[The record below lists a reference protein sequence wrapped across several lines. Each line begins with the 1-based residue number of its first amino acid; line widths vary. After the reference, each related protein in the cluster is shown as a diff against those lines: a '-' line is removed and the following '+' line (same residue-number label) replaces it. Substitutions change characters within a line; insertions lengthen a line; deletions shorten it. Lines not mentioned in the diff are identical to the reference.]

1 MRTED
6 RMARKKMWGGRFS
19 GSTEKIVEDFTESI
33 SFDKRLYKY
42 DIEGSKAHAR
52 MLQRIGVL
60 KKKELSAIIKGL
72 EEIKK
77 DIESNKFVFS
87 VDLEDIH
94 MNIEKRLIQKTGT
107 AGEKLHTARSRND
120 QVALDLRLYLRDVI
134 KDTAD
139 LISVLQK
146 AIADTARRNI
156 DIIMPGYTH
165 LQPAQPV
172 LFSHYI
178 LAYHEMLERDRERL
192 MDSLKRVNI
201 MPLGSGAIAGT
212 SFPLDREYVAELL
225 GFDRVTRNSMD
236 AVSDRDFILEFLS
249 DSAVLIMHLSRFSED
264 MILWSTREFSFIELP
279 DEFCTGSS
287 MMPQKKNPDVLELIR
302 GKSGRIY
309 GNLFSLL
316 TTMKGLPLT
325 YNRDLQ
331 EDKEPLFDTVDTINA
346 ILRILPGLIAGM
358 VIKKDTTLNAADKGY
373 MWATDMADYLVR
385 KGVPF
390 RTSHEITGKVVG
402 YCVNNNRKLEDLSI
416 AELKKFSDRF
426 GKDIHNISTPEKGV
440 NIRKVTGGTAM
451 ETVLKRIAE
460 IESGCY

>member
-1 MRTED
+1 
-6 RMARKKMWGGRFS
+6 MAKKKMWGGRFS
-19 GSTEKIVEDFTESI
+19 GSTEKIVENFTESI
-33 SFDKRLYKY
+33 SFDKRLYQY
-42 DIEGSKAHAR
+42 DIEGSMAHAR
-52 MLQRIGVL
+52 MLRKIGVL
-60 KKKELSAIIKGL
+60 KKTELSAIIKGL
-72 EEIKK
+72 EEIKT
-77 DIESNKFVFS
+77 DIEYNRFVFS
-87 VDLEDIH
+87 IELEDIH
-94 MNIEKRLIQKTGT
+94 MNIEKRLIDKIGT

-134 KDTAD
+134 KETVT
-139 LISVLQK
+139 LISGLQK
-146 AIADTARRNI
+146 AIRDKARRNI
-156 DIIMPGYTH
+156 DVVMPGYTH

-178 LAYHEMLERDRERL
+178 LAYWEMLERDRERFF
-192 MDSLKRVNI
+192 DSLKRVNI

-236 AVSDRDFILEFLS
+236 AVSDRDFIIEFLS
-249 DSAVLIMHLSRFSED
+249 DSAVLGMHLSRLSED
-264 MILWSTREFSFIELP
+264 LILWSTQEFSFIELP

-287 MMPQKKNPDVLELIR
+287 MMPQKKNPDVMELIR
-302 GKSGRIY
+302 GKSGRLY

-331 EDKEPLFDTVDTINA
+331 EDKEPLFDTADTVIN
-346 ILRILPGLIAGM
+346 ILRILPGLISGM
-358 VIKKDTTLNAADKGY
+358 VLKKDTTLNAADKGY

-390 RTSHEITGKVVG
+390 RSSHEITGKIVG
-402 YCVNNNRKLEDLSI
+402 YCVLNNRKLEDLSI
-416 AELKKFSDRF
+416 SELKKFSDKF
-426 GKDIHNISTPEKGV
+426 GKDIHEIATPEKGV
-440 NIRKVTGGTAM
+440 NIRKVTGGTAR

-460 IESGCY
+460 IEEGC

>member
-1 MRTED
+1 
-6 RMARKKMWGGRFS
+6 MAKKKMWGGRFS
-19 GSTEKIVEDFTESI
+19 GSTEKIVENFTESI

-42 DIEGSKAHAR
+42 DIEGSMAHAR
-52 MLQRIGVL
+52 MLRKIGVL
-60 KKKELSAIIKGL
+60 KKDELSAIIKGL

-77 DIESNKFVFS
+77 DIEYNRFVFS
-87 VDLEDIH
+87 IELEDIH
-94 MNIEKRLIQKTGT
+94 MNIENRLIEKTGT

-134 KDTAD
+134 KETGN
-139 LISVLQK
+139 LISGLQK
-146 AIADTARRNI
+146 AIIDTARRNI
-156 DIIMPGYTH
+156 DVVMPGYTH

-178 LAYHEMLERDRERL
+178 LAYWEMLERDRERFS
-192 MDSLKRVNI
+192 DSLKRVNI

-212 SFPLDREYVAELL
+212 SFPLDREYVAGLL

-236 AVSDRDFILEFLS
+236 AVSDRDFIIEFLS
-249 DSAVLIMHLSRFSED
+249 DSALLGMHLSRLSED
-264 MILWSTREFSFIELP
+264 LILWSTREFSFIELP

-287 MMPQKKNPDVLELIR
+287 MMPQKKNPDVMELIR
-302 GKSGRIY
+302 GKSGRLY

-331 EDKEPLFDTVDTINA
+331 EDKEPLFDTADTVIN
-346 ILRILPGLIAGM
+346 ILRILPGLISGM
-358 VIKKDTTLNAADKGY
+358 SLKKDTTLNAADKGY

-390 RTSHEITGKVVG
+390 RTSHEITGKIVG
-402 YCVNNNRKLEDLSI
+402 YCVLNNRKLEDLSI
-416 AELKKFSDRF
+416 TELKKFSDKFR
-426 GKDIHNISTPEKGV
+426 KDIHEIATPEKGV
-440 NIRKVTGGTAM
+440 NIRKVTGGTAR

-460 IESGCY
+460 IEEGC